1 MSGVNYTRLEERR
14 GRVLYTDHALH
25 REGNHVQ
32 ERFLVVLNEE

>member
-14 GRVLYTDHALH
+14 GRALYTDHALH
-25 REGNHVQ
+25 RGGIHLR